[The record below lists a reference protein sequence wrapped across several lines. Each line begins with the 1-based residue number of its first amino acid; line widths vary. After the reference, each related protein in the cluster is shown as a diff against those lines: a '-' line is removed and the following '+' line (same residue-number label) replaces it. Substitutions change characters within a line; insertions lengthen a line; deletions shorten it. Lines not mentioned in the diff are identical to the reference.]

1 VEKGNMWWA
10 EESGR
15 VRGREMLRKNGCI
28 CIRKK
33 SKKSM

>member
-15 VRGREMLRKNGCI
+15 VRGREMLRK
-28 CIRKK
+28 RLHLHKK
-33 SKKSM
+33 EK